1 MQLTAKNLALISEA
15 SPKRKPSNSR
25 IPSPASSIRS
35 MKYGTPSRKSYSVI
49 NSGLKKEDLKLG
61 DRVATVGD
69 KSKIGNLDNV
79 FSLKFL
85 NGLYFVKC

>member
-1 MQLTAKNLALISEA
+1 MKQPDKMQLTAKNLASLSEA
-15 SPKRKPSNSR
+15 PKRRPSNSR

-49 NSGLKKEDLKLG
+49 NSGLKKEDLKNG

-69 KSKIGNLDNV
+69 KSKIGKEVLIN
-79 FSLKFL
+79 F
-85 NGLYFVKC
+85 